1 MTKII
6 ELDEIKRTLPSI
18 DLLRIIEEGFAAY
31 SNGRTVVPPVGE
43 LVFEDPPGEA
53 HIKYGYIKEDDYY
66 VIKIASGFYDNPK
79 LGLPSSQ
86 GLMLLFCQK
95 TGALKAILLDN
106 GHLTDIRTAAAGAVA
121 AKYLAPEEVTAI
133 GVLGAGIQAR
143 LQVSHLQ
150 SVTDCRKV
158 FVWTRSDKGIQDY
171 LAWFEDSDFEITF
184 VSDSAEVAARCNL
197 IVTTTPSK
205 KPLLHAADI
214 LPGTHI
220 TAVGSDTA
228 EKVELDPDILKKAD
242 LVVSDSLSQSET
254 RGEVFRAVEAGALQ
268 REDVLELGA
277 IVSGGEKA
285 RRNDAQ
291 ITVADLTGIAVQ
303 DIQIAKAV
311 FENSQSKESLD
322 V

>member
-43 LVFEDPPGEA
+43 LVFENPPGEA

-66 VIKIASGFYDNPK
+66 VVKIASGFYENPK

-106 GHLTDIRTAAAGAVA
+106 GYLTDIRTAAAGAVA

-133 GVLGAGIQAR
+133 GVLGSGIQAR
-143 LQVSHLQ
+143 QQVFHLQ

-158 FVWTRSDKGIQDY
+158 FAWTRNDKGIQDY
-171 LAWFEDSDFEITF
+171 LAWFSDSDFDITF

-220 TAVGSDTA
+220 TAVGSDTGD
-228 EKVELDPDILKKAD
+228 KVELDPGILGKAD
-242 LVVSDSLSQSET
+242 LVVSDSLLQSET
-254 RGEVFRAVEAGALQ
+254 RGEVFRAVEAGALRRQ
-268 REDVLELGA
+268 DVLELGA
-277 IVSGGEKA
+277 IVAGGEKA
-285 RRNDAQ
+285 RRDDTQ
-291 ITVADLTGIAVQ
+291 ITVADLTGVAVQ

-311 FENSQSKESLD
+311 FENSQSKE
-322 V
+322 

>member
-95 TGALKAILLDN
+95 TGTLKAILLDN

-228 EKVELDPDILKKAD
+228 DKVELDSGILKKAD
-242 LVVSDSLSQSET
+242 LVVSDSLPQSET

-268 REDVLELGA
+268 REDVRELGA